1 MNEVVFLSILTAQ
14 PGPREPHHGAPS
26 EEEPNVAFTDTT
38 HHESP
43 RQAATDSSMSRQ
55 ITRRLLVLM
64 ARKEWDTLLASFP
77 NSHIPPRQWRRNTM
91 MV

>member
-1 MNEVVFLSILTAQ
+1 MNEVVFLLILTAQ
-14 PGPREPHHGAPS
+14 PGPREPHHDAPS
-26 EEEPNVAFTDTT
+26 EEEPNVVLTDTA

-43 RQAATDSSMSRQ
+43 RQAATDSSVPRQ

-64 ARKEWDTLLASFP
+64 ARKEEDTLLASFP
-77 NSHIPPRQWRRNTM
+77 GSHMPPRQGRRNTM

>member
-14 PGPREPHHGAPS
+14 PGPREPHHGATP
-26 EEEPNVAFTDTT
+26 EEEPNVAFTDMA

-43 RQAATDSSMSRQ
+43 QQAAIDSGGTRQ
-55 ITRRLLVLM
+55 ITSRLLVLM

-77 NSHIPPRQWRRNTM
+77 GSHMPPLQGRRNTM